1 LAPQAPGTGAKPTGP
16 SNTRLDLKKNTKN
29 GIVFNFKKSPQKIGQ
44 VADEI
49 LGRYSKNIPKKNR
62 TGGSSIDIF

>member
-1 LAPQAPGTGAKPTGP
+1 MIYYQISKSYP
-16 SNTRLDLKKNTKN
+16 KKL
-29 GIVFNFKKSPQKIGQ
+29 GQ
-44 VADEI
+44 TVGEI